1 MSGRGWNGRDAA
13 RTSDGRFAPSPK
25 GGVRPSLAA
34 TSPTRS
40 LTPHRRRLHFAK
52 APRHS
57 PTPRNTE
64 DNLVPTA
71 AATPSDAGLV
81 EWLLATTE
89 GQCVP
94 PEITF
99 TDLVNTNMQSMLSNS
114 EARST
119 PSTLLTFVRECCKDL
134 RSRNGYEVMVASA
147 NVPMHTTYALCADVP
162 SGVEVHKVE
171 KEDIRGAC
179 DIFARQNLFLDAR
192 DLKRNMQDMHVL
204 TQAPYHCCV
213 AKHGGKIVGSVVYS
227 IHGTTD
233 GHRMVYIELLA
244 SEMADVGTLL
254 FRYMRALPGVKY
266 FLAWCVK
273 TPAAN
278 ALYQRQLPQVNTPV
292 ARSLMLSLVCKDPL
306 YKLRPDLL
314 LRCDCVS

>member
-1 MSGRGWNGRDAA
+1 
-13 RTSDGRFAPSPK
+13 
-25 GGVRPSLAA
+25 
-34 TSPTRS
+34 
-40 LTPHRRRLHFAK
+40 
-52 APRHS
+52 
-57 PTPRNTE
+57 
-64 DNLVPTA
+64 VPTVE
-71 AATPSDAGLV
+71 ATPSDAGLV
-81 EWLLATTE
+81 TWLLATTE
-89 GQCVP
+89 DQCVLP
-94 PEITF
+94 GITF
-99 TDLVNTNMQSMLSNS
+99 TGLVNKNMESILSKS

-119 PSTLLTFVRECCKDL
+119 PSTLLTLVRECCKDL

-147 NVPMHTTYALCADVP
+147 NVPMHTTFTLCADVP
-162 SGVEVHKVE
+162 SGVEVYKIE

-179 DIFARQNLFLDAR
+179 DMFARKNLFLDAR

-213 AKHGGKIVGSVVYS
+213 AKYGGKIVGSVVYS
-227 IHGTTD
+227 MHGTTN

-244 SEMADVGTLL
+244 SEMTDVGTLL

-273 TPAAN
+273 TPAAD

>member
-1 MSGRGWNGRDAA
+1 MAGRGWNGRVAA
-13 RTSDGRFAPSPK
+13 RTNDGRFAPSPQ
-25 GGVRPSLAA
+25 GGARPSPA
-34 TSPTRS
+34 TGSRTRSPT
-40 LTPHRRRLHFAK
+40 PQRRRLEFAK

-57 PTPRNTE
+57 FPPRNTE
-64 DNLVPTA
+64 DDLVLTVTA
-71 AATPSDAGLV
+71 SEAGLV

-89 GQCVP
+89 DQCVP
-94 PEITF
+94 PDITF

-114 EARST
+114 EARGI
-119 PSTLLTFVRECCKDL
+119 PSTLLTFVRECCKDF

-162 SGVEVHKVE
+162 PGVVVHKVE

-179 DIFARQNLFLDAR
+179 DIFARQNLFQDAR
-192 DLKRNMQDMHVL
+192 DLKRNMRDMHVL
-204 TQAPYHCCV
+204 TQAPYRCCV
-213 AKHGGKIVGSVVYS
+213 AKHDGKIVGSVVYS

-254 FRYMRALPGVKY
+254 VKYMRALPGVKY

-273 TPAAN
+273 TPAAD

-292 ARSLMLSLVCKDPL
+292 ARSLMLSLVCKDPQ

-314 LRCDCVS
+314 LRCDYVS